1 MKNLFK
7 NLMLVAVAAMGFT
20 ACEQVNDD
28 VNAGIDENTVT
39 MTFVAEAPES
49 RTSVSIDDDGDVAKY
64 SWSAGDKVGFYY
76 VDVAATDKKKSSSKE
91 AVISVNG
98 TATFEAEFDKIT
110 GASAY
115 NIGAFY
121 PGDSWVNHVDTYPF
135 NNVNVKIPAGQAL
148 TAGTFDPKADLM
160 MSKPFMGVALSP
172 DDVKTLEFTR
182 IAAIGKMNLKLEDM
196 VAGEVIKSVKFSLLA
211 EGTHF
216 TGPVSLDLENSSY
229 SIVEAKASNAVTISG
244 ELAANADRTEIYF
257 TCFPGE
263 YEGDYKIEVTT
274 DKAKYSKTGTLS
286 KVLSFTAGDVLSFNA
301 TATGREEIVVEAGH
315 VEDTLNLTFTG
326 RPSTTT
332 YGDWSG
338 KTDTSNAVYAGN
350 SAGDK
355 SSIQL
360 RSDKNTSGI
369 VTTTSG
375 GNVRKI
381 TVDWN
386 IGTANGRVLN
396 IYGKHASYSAA
407 TDLYDT
413 TKQGDQLGT
422 IVYGTSTVL
431 EINGDY
437 EYIGLRSN
445 YGAMYIN
452 EIKIEWESDGKAA
465 QSLSFP
471 LSAYTITM
479 GDTFTT
485 PILTGA
491 ETTVTYTS
499 SDIAVA
505 TVDENTGD
513 VNIVGVG
520 TTTITASAEAT
531 DAYRAAEASYT
542 LTVNS
547 AGGGDQPDT
556 EAKFVKVTS
565 ALSDWSGTYLIVYE
579 TGNVAFDGS
588 LTNLD
593 TAKKTVSVKITDGA
607 IEATDA
613 MKAIT
618 FDIAKSGSNYTIKS
632 KSGYYIGQTSNENGM
647 KTNKTTSYTH
657 TIKFTN
663 ANQIDLCSGG
673 AYLRYNS
680 ANDQLRFRY
689 YKSSTYTKQKAIQL
703 YKLSE

>member
-20 ACEQVNDD
+20 ACEQVIDD

-49 RTSVSIDDDGDVAKY
+49 RTSVSIEDNKAKY
-64 SWSAGDKVGFYY
+64 SWSTGDKVGFYY
-76 VDVAATDKKKSSSKE
+76 VDVKATDKKKKGSNP
-91 AVISVNG
+91 AVIADDG
-98 TATFEAEFDKIT
+98 TATFTAEFDKIT
-110 GASAY
+110 DASAY

-121 PGDSWVNHVDTYPF
+121 PSESWVGHVDTNPF

-148 TAGTFDPKADLM
+148 TDGSFDPEADLM
-160 MSKPFMGVALSP
+160 MSKPFMGVALSS

-196 VAGEVIKSVKFSLLA
+196 VAGEVIKSVKFSLA
-211 EGTHF
+211 EGTNF
-216 TGPVSLDLENSSY
+216 TGHVSLDLENSSY

-244 ELAANADRTEIYF
+244 ELAANADRTAIYF

-263 YEGDYKIEVTT
+263 YSGGYTIEVTT
-274 DKAKYSKTGTLS
+274 DKATYSKIGTLS

-315 VEDTLNLTFTG
+315 VVDTLDLTFTG
-326 RPSTTT
+326 MPSATS
-332 YGDWSG
+332 YGDWSD
-338 KTDTSNAVYAGN
+338 KTGASNAVYAGN

-386 IGTANGRVLN
+386 SGTTNGRVLN

-445 YGAMYIN
+445 SGAMYIN

-465 QSLSFP
+465 QSLSFSQ
-471 LSAYTITM
+471 SACTITM
-479 GDTFTT
+479 GDPFDVPT
-485 PILTGA
+485 LSGA
-491 ETTVTYTS
+491 QTTVTYTS
-499 SDIAVA
+499 SNTDVA
-505 TVDENTGD
+505 TVDENTGA
-513 VNIVGVG
+513 VTIVGVG

-542 LTVNS
+542 LTIKEK
-547 AGGGDQPDT
+547 ATGGT
-556 EAKFVKVTS
+556 SKFVKVTS

-593 TAKKTVSVKITDGA
+593 TAKKTVSVKITDGEIA
-607 IEATDA
+607 ATDA

-632 KSGYYIGQTSNENGM
+632 KSGRYIGQTSNANGL
-647 KTNKTTSYTH
+647 KYSTSTTYNH
-657 TIKFTN
+657 TITFKTEN
-663 ANQIDLCSGG
+663 EIDLVSGG

-680 ANDQLRFRY
+680 ASDQLRFRY
-689 YKSSTYTKQKAIQL
+689 YKSGSYTGQKAIQL